1 MTKEELEY
9 YLAKEYGENG
19 FPSAATSG
27 SMNADGTLTLA
38 EVEVRN
44 GRGEKTSLDVPA
56 FNTALRNYVDNNPIP
71 PR

>member
-27 SMNADGTLTLA
+27 TQNADGTLTLA
-38 EVEVRN
+38 SVSVRDSI
-44 GRGEKTSLDVPA
+44 GSATELDVA
-56 FNTALRNYVDNNPIP
+56 SFNTALRNYINDNPM